1 MQGNRKPFD
10 PALHARTDS
19 PGKNAT
25 LKLVNRTLAHRKN
38 LRTIENPDQ
47 HGIDLLTLNEKD
59 EVVACWEVEVRLDS
73 WEGDHDFPF
82 DSVNCLERKDH
93 MWMKENTFT
102 EKIPFPVASNCE
114 IFYVQLNNLCNRF
127 AIIESE
133 QVLKCRLRPQPN
145 KKMHGEM
152 VRQVPLD
159 WVKQVRL

>member
-25 LKLVNRTLAHRKN
+25 LKLVDRLLSHKSN

-47 HGIDLLTLNEKD
+47 KGIDLLTLNEKD

-73 WEGDHDFPF
+73 WKGDRSFPF
-82 DSVNCLERKDH
+82 DSMNCLERKDH
-93 MWMKENTFT
+93 MWKKEKSFT
-102 EKIPFPVASNCE
+102 DKIPFPLTSDCE

-127 AIIESE
+127 AIVEAE
-133 QVLKCRLRPQPN
+133 QVLKCRLRSQPN
-145 KKMHGEM
+145 KRMHGEM
-152 VRQVPLD
+152 VRQVPTEWL
-159 WVKQVRL
+159 VQKGL